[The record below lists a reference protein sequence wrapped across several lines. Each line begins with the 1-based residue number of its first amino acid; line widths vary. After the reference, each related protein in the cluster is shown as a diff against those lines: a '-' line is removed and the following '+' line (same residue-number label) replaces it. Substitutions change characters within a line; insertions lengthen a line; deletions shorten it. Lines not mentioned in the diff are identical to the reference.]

1 MGDCLLSFNCCK
13 VKRYALPNHLKG
25 YGEWDLEYGSNDEK
39 EEQKMKWNLI
49 VVLVLS
55 MVVMAGT
62 AMAAN
67 VNQTF
72 NVTATVAASCRI
84 VTTNDLA
91 FGAYDPTAGSP
102 LDVATTATYRCVKNT
117 LATFYITPASG
128 SRVMTAGA
136 ESLTYELYSDFA
148 RTAIFPSAFALGLT
162 NTPASNA
169 VQTLNIYGRI
179 PALQDAGVSAAYTQT
194 ATLNID
200 F

>member
-1 MGDCLLSFNCCK
+1 M
-13 VKRYALPNHLKG
+13 KRT
-25 YGEWDLEYGSNDEK
+25 
-39 EEQKMKWNLI
+39 MI
-49 VVLVLS
+49 VLVVLS

-67 VNQTF
+67 VNATF

-91 FGAYDPTAGSP
+91 FGAYDPTAAGA
-102 LDVATTATYRCVKNT
+102 LDAATTATYRCVKNT

-128 SRVMTAGA
+128 ARAMTAGA
-136 ESLTYELYSDFA
+136 ESLNYELYSDA
-148 RTAIFPSAFALGLT
+148 GRTLVFPSAFAAGVT
-162 NTPASNA
+162 NTPGTNA
-169 VQTLNIYGRI
+169 VQTLDIYGRV
-179 PALQDAGVSAAYTQT
+179 PALQDAGVNAGYTQT

>member
-1 MGDCLLSFNCCK
+1 
-13 VKRYALPNHLKG
+13 
-25 YGEWDLEYGSNDEK
+25 
-39 EEQKMKWNLI
+39 MKKTVI
-49 VVLVLS
+49 VVAMLS
-55 MVVMAGT
+55 MAVVLAST
-62 AMAAN
+62 AIAAN

-84 VTTNDLA
+84 VTTSDLT
-91 FGAYDPTAGSP
+91 FGAYDPTDTNP
-102 LDVATTATYRCVKNT
+102 LDGATTATYRCVKNT

-128 SRVMTAGA
+128 ARTMAAGA
-136 ESLTYELYSDFA
+136 ESLNYELYSDA
-148 RTAIFPSAFALGLT
+148 GRTTAFPSTFAAGVT
-162 NTPASNA
+162 NTPATNA